1 MERPIFLGPGFK
13 EALPIADFQF
23 PIGLALELSYFEVVA
38 SRKVRLRDF
47 GRDQ

>member
-23 PIGLALELSYFEVVA
+23 PIS
-38 SRKVRLRDF
+38 RLRTAIYWLF
-47 GRDQ
+47 KLAIGNRQSAIGNP